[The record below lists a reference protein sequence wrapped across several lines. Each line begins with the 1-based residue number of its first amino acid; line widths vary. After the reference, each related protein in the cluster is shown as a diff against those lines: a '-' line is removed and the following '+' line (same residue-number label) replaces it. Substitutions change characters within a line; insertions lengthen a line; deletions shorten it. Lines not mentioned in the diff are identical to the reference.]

1 MIMTYT
7 RSQLI
12 NALAAEYAYLCH
24 DDPCDTDMTAAE
36 YLDWLDTLS
45 LDQLI
50 HETDTDD
57 GYTLDEFIHNYG

>member
-1 MIMTYT
+1 MTYT

-12 NALAAEYAYLCH
+12 TALAAEYAYLCSE
-24 DDPCDTDMTAAE
+24 DPDPNDMSATE
-36 YLDWLDTLS
+36 YLEWLDTLS